1 MDRLFLFLII
11 GALVV
16 LVTALLLAL
25 GNPVFSFN
33 GCLAPAGGP
42 SVSSLVRYLDHRPDL
57 NIGDSNGLRL
67 LSVAARTLL

>member
-42 SVSSLVRYLDHRPDL
+42 SVKLAGQILGSSTRFEHR
-57 NIGDSNGLRL
+57 RQ
-67 LSVAARTLL
+67 